1 MIELF
6 TLKSLYD
13 AVNFL
18 FKLSKEFEAADDA
31 RRQRVGKWLVELG
44 LLVESVAMDL
54 EHNQFPYA
62 SCAKMGYMVD
72 SFMETVSNSIDH
84 QKKQELFAMLENARN
99 LERLFSEF
107 RELDYAE
114 KDDNIVKLKQ
124 IAGTLQG
131 AGSVLA
137 NS

>member
-1 MIELF
+1 MIELL
-6 TLKSLYD
+6 TLKNLYD

-18 FKLSKEFEAADDA
+18 FKLSEEFQAADDH
-31 RRQRVGKWLVELG
+31 RRQQIGKWLVELG
-44 LLVESVAMDL
+44 LCIESVAMDL

-72 SFMETVSNSIDH
+72 NFMEIVSNSVDRN
-84 QKKQELFAMLENARN
+84 KKQELFAMLDNARN
-99 LERLFSEF
+99 IEQLFSEF
-107 RELDYAE
+107 KQLDYAE

-137 NS
+137 SS